1 MQSIPKIKGKN
12 RSLDELWA
20 DVTWKQHVDVI
31 LMELTEKVDKIENKL
46 LKIKCDNA
54 EWYTEDEERTVPPVG
69 RKDTSF
75 ATSIADGLGGLRTCL
90 RMVRNTRLATVQ
102 CLWLFLCI
110 IFYSYFVVFHCE
122 RANSSYVAVFKPQKK
137 SRVINFAT
145 DFEQYQMPN
154 FSLIVS
160 SPGDK
165 SGFDA
170 NLRQM
175 VNSSEF
181 VCRYYFD
188 FDSSNEFGLAKPMS
202 INITEEYN
210 PLTLWIVNI
219 APEEPPIRSRLWY
232 CSWRFRTKNFTE
244 ALFYVGRESG
254 DIVSGSFKSM
264 HLSFY
269 PDETAVV
276 SFDYAEN
283 VIETL
288 EDGTI
293 YEFVTSINEVYLPS
307 DPTTDFN
314 VEVHITMHPEVSYWQ
329 EYIDYTPEDALSS
342 LGGLLTLLSVAY
354 FWVAYYIAIY
364 LGRHSW
370 EMGILPE
377 MSFVFSNLEKILL
390 IKECLDKNKIIPQ
403 ASIWFGRAA
412 TWGKESEL
420 TSKMEETGNSQS
432 RINTL

>member
-1 MQSIPKIKGKN
+1 MQSTPKTKGKN

-20 DVTWKQHVDVI
+20 DVTWKQHVDII
-31 LMELTEKVDKIENKL
+31 LMELKAKVEKIEDELFKS
-46 LKIKCDNA
+46 KCDKA
-54 EWYTEDEERTVPPVG
+54 TIYTEYDERTLSPAS
-69 RKDTSF
+69 RRDTSF
-75 ATSIADGLGGLRTCL
+75 ATSTDDGVGGLWTCL
-90 RMVRNTRLATVQ
+90 RMVKYTRLATVQ
-102 CLWLFLCI
+102 CLWLLFCI
-110 IFYSYFVVFHCE
+110 IFYSYFIYFHCE
-122 RANSSYVAVFKPQKK
+122 RAKSSYVAEFKPQKK

-145 DFEQYQMPN
+145 DFEPYQMPN

-165 SGFDA
+165 SGFDT

-175 VNSSEF
+175 VDSSDF

-188 FDSSNEFGLAKPMS
+188 FDSSNEFGLAKPIS
-202 INITEEYN
+202 INVTEEYSH
-210 PLTLWIVNI
+210 LTLWMVNI
-219 APEEPPIRSRLWY
+219 VPEEPPIRSRLWY
-232 CSWRFRTKNFTE
+232 CSWRFKTKNFTE
-244 ALFYVGRESG
+244 ALLFVGRKSG
-254 DIVSGSFKSM
+254 DNVWGSFKSM

-269 PDETAVV
+269 NDETAIV

-354 FWVAYYIAIY
+354 FWVAYYIAVH
-364 LGRHSW
+364 LGRRSW

-403 ASIWFGRAA
+403 HSTWFGRAA
-412 TWGKESEL
+412 TLDRETEL
-420 TSKMEETGNSQS
+420 TTSTEKTGNRELSA
-432 RINTL
+432 RVL